1 VIYLLLIVFFLV
13 VFAKASADDIKKRE
27 ISNVYY
33 ISLISVTLLYKICFN
48 IISIP
53 KLFFSVVLVMC
64 VCELLFT
71 FKILGGGDAKL
82 LFALSFALGFDFSNT
97 FILLYIIG
105 ILLTG
110 LVYVLIAHKKGI
122 KNIPFVPVMCFWLL
136 PALLY
141 I

>member
-1 VIYLLLIVFFLV
+1 MSHLILILLYIV
-13 VFAKASADDIKKRE
+13 VFSKAAFDDIKKRE
-27 ISNVYY
+27 ISNIYY
-33 ISLISVTLLYKICFN
+33 ISLISVTLLYKIWFN
-48 IISIP
+48 LINP
-53 KLFFSVVLVMC
+53 KALFISVVVIMC
-64 VCELLFT
+64 VCELLFK

-110 LVYVLIAHKKGI
+110 LIYVFIANKKGI
-122 KNIPFVPVMCFWLL
+122 KKIPFVPVMLIWLIL
-136 PALLY
+136 ALLY